1 MTAIKVK
8 LNEGC
13 YLVNQ
18 SEQAIK
24 SLDHWKTLGTQSPK
38 VKVERNSKDEIY
50 RAKRE
55 FKSANPDYG
64 KRSKNVTKISG

>member
-1 MTAIKVK
+1 MTAVKIK

-13 YLVNQ
+13 YLINQ

-24 SLDHWKTLGTQSPK
+24 SLDHLKSLGTQSLK
-38 VKVERNSKDEIY
+38 VKIERNTKDEIY

-64 KRSKNVTKISG
+64 KRAKNVTKISG